1 MQNIY
6 LDNAAT
12 TALEPEVLE
21 CMIDAYQQVFGN
33 PSSNHQ
39 FGRKAKTILEG
50 SRKQIAR
57 LLNCEAFEI
66 YFTSGGTESANL
78 ILHNA
83 VHNLKVK
90 RIISSKIEHQAV
102 LLTLNTLRSQYGTEI
117 CFVHHLP
124 DGNIDIDHLE
134 VLLHEP
140 SDTLVSLMMVNN
152 EIGNILAMEQ
162 VADLCKKYQ
171 AFFYSDCVQSVGHM
185 PVDLRKIQADFITAS
200 AHKFHGPK
208 GIGFAF
214 VKKGIPIGPMITG
227 GEQERGV
234 RAGTENIVS
243 ILGMEKALT
252 LATTN
257 MEKDNKHLQELKDYF
272 IVQLKK
278 TWPEITFNGNSGFFE
293 LSAPHLL
300 SVRFPEMVPMLLFK
314 LDLKGIAASAGSACQ
329 SGSEKGSHV
338 LKEILHEEEQ
348 KTTTV
353 RFSFSKYNTLYEID
367 LVMEALKE
375 ILRKDKG

>member
-12 TALEPEVLE
+12 TPLEPVVLE
-21 CMIDAYQQVFGN
+21 CMIDAYQKVFGN

-50 SRKQIAR
+50 SRKQIAK

-83 VHNLKVK
+83 VQNLKVK

-102 LLTLNTLRSQYGTEI
+102 LFTLDDLHRQYGTELSY
-117 CFVHHLP
+117 VRHLP
-124 DGNIDIDHLE
+124 DGNIDLDHLE
-134 VLLHEP
+134 LLLNEP
-140 SDTLVSLMMVNN
+140 SPTLVSLMMVNN
-152 EIGNILAMEQ
+152 EIGNILAMDL
-162 VADLCKKYQ
+162 VADLCTKHK
-171 AFFYSDCVQSVGHM
+171 AFFHSDCVQSVGHM
-185 PVDLRKIQADFITAS
+185 PVDLKNIRVDFITAS

-208 GIGFAF
+208 GMGFAY

-243 ILGMEKALT
+243 ILGMEKALSI
-252 LATTN
+252 ATTN
-257 MEKDNKHLQELKDYF
+257 LEKDRKHLQELKEYF
-272 IVQLKK
+272 IGLLKK
-278 TWPEITFNGNSGFFE
+278 NWPEITFNGNSGRPE

-300 SVRFPEMVPMLLFK
+300 SVRFPEMVPMLLFQ

-338 LKEILHEEEQ
+338 LKEIMNEEEQ
-348 KTTTV
+348 RKTTV
-353 RFSFSKYNTLYEID
+353 RFSFSKCNTIQEID
-367 LVMEALKE
+367 RVVTALIE
-375 ILRKDKG
+375 ILKNKK

>member
-12 TALEPEVLE
+12 TPLEPAVLE

-83 VHNLKVK
+83 VQNLKVK
-90 RIISSKIEHQAV
+90 RIVSSKIEHQAV
-102 LLTLNTLRSQYGTEI
+102 LLTLDTLHRQYGTEI
-117 CFVHHLP
+117 TYVHHLP
-124 DGNIDIDHLE
+124 DGNIDSEHLE
-134 VLLHEP
+134 LLLNEP
-140 SDTLVSLMMVNN
+140 TDTLVSLMMVNN

-162 VADLCKKYQ
+162 VAALCKKYH

-185 PVDLRKIQADFITAS
+185 PVDLKKIPVDFITAS

-208 GIGFAF
+208 GIGFAY

-234 RAGTENIVS
+234 RAGTENMVS

-252 LATTN
+252 IATSN
-257 MEKDNKHLQELKDYF
+257 LEKDRKHLQELKEYF
-272 IVQLKK
+272 IGLLKQN
-278 TWPEITFNGNSGFFE
+278 WPEITFNGNSSHPE
-293 LSAPHLL
+293 LGAPHLL
-300 SVRFPEMVPMLLFK
+300 SVRFPEMIPMLLFK

-338 LKEILHEEEQ
+338 LKEILDEANQ
-348 KTTTV
+348 RKTTV
-353 RFSFSKYNTLYEID
+353 RFSFSKYNTLQEID
-367 LVMEALKE
+367 LVVDALKE
-375 ILRKDKG
+375 VLKK